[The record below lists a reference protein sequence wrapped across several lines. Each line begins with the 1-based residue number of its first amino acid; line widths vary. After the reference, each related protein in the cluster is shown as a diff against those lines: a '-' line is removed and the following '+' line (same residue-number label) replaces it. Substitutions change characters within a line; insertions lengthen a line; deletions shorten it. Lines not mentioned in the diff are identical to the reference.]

1 MTHPQTEPHD
11 FKPRRGLWNRLRGIC
26 DHCYAPPKLH
36 PRKEWVRSRPIGDDR
51 FIDATAPHFKEGW

>member
-1 MTHPQTEPHD
+1 MVPPHK
-11 FKPRRGLWNRLRGIC
+11 FKARKGLLNRIKGIC

-36 PRKEWVRSRPIGDDR
+36 PRTEHVKARALGDDR